1 MVFILEAFFS
11 GCISKV
17 INDGK
22 DYSWPKIKNVI
33 KDRHDQNISTKKC
46 RVIEK
51 VLNIVTDNTYKNS
64 DDLYVAIEIIFNEFK
79 NHGDTLESVKCGLDV
94 LGADASDQRCEIFLE
109 KFYEEIRLDDDLYKA
124 VMMDLEQ
131 KGIKISQEEFQKIN
145 EKIDNLTEIVSS
157 RNDNKIDLPK
167 REPIKSR
174 TQEYADKWNQNMFLN
189 DFDRRDENAGVNV
202 KLSEVYLEE
211 HLPHYIW
218 GDNKNESSDL
228 KDLLSEYIYEKN
240 DNKMLLILGQPG
252 IGKSTLIT
260 WIAAN
265 FSDRFDDILV
275 YKFASD
281 LANMDWKN
289 DRIYNRLLDELGF
302 SYDDLKEKTLILD
315 GFDEVSIN
323 NSRKGI
329 LDSLYEDWIYDK
341 RTTNFSLIITCR
353 VNYIEELEW
362 VKCKYI
368 TLQPWNERQIKSFC
382 DIFQEKTKNSVSN
395 ITLKL
400 LVNLDYLFR
409 SSYMSV

>member
-315 GFDEVSIN
+315 GFDEVSI
-323 NSRKGI
+323 
-329 LDSLYEDWIYDK
+329 
-341 RTTNFSLIITCR
+341 T
-353 VNYIEELEW
+353 
-362 VKCKYI
+362 
-368 TLQPWNERQIKSFC
+368 
-382 DIFQEKTKNSVSN
+382 
-395 ITLKL
+395 
-400 LVNLDYLFR
+400 
-409 SSYMSV
+409 

>member
-124 VMMDLEQ
+124 VMMEKKK

-228 KDLLSEYIYEKN
+228 KDLLSEYIYMR
-240 DNKMLLILGQPG
+240 KM
-252 IGKSTLIT
+252 
-260 WIAAN
+260 
-265 FSDRFDDILV
+265 
-275 YKFASD
+275 
-281 LANMDWKN
+281 
-289 DRIYNRLLDELGF
+289 
-302 SYDDLKEKTLILD
+302 
-315 GFDEVSIN
+315 
-323 NSRKGI
+323 
-329 LDSLYEDWIYDK
+329 
-341 RTTNFSLIITCR
+341 II
-353 VNYIEELEW
+353 
-362 VKCKYI
+362 KC
-368 TLQPWNERQIKSFC
+368 F
-382 DIFQEKTKNSVSN
+382 
-395 ITLKL
+395 
-400 LVNLDYLFR
+400 
-409 SSYMSV
+409 

>member
-1 MVFILEAFFS
+1 
-11 GCISKV
+11 
-17 INDGK
+17 
-22 DYSWPKIKNVI
+22 
-33 KDRHDQNISTKKC
+33 
-46 RVIEK
+46 
-51 VLNIVTDNTYKNS
+51 
-64 DDLYVAIEIIFNEFK
+64 
-79 NHGDTLESVKCGLDV
+79 
-94 LGADASDQRCEIFLE
+94 
-109 KFYEEIRLDDDLYKA
+109 
-124 VMMDLEQ
+124 
-131 KGIKISQEEFQKIN
+131 
-145 EKIDNLTEIVSS
+145 
-157 RNDNKIDLPK
+157 
-167 REPIKSR
+167 
-174 TQEYADKWNQNMFLN
+174 
-189 DFDRRDENAGVNV
+189 
-202 KLSEVYLEE
+202 
-211 HLPHYIW
+211 
-218 GDNKNESSDL
+218 
-228 KDLLSEYIYEKN
+228 
-240 DNKMLLILGQPG
+240 MLLILGQPG

-395 ITLKL
+395 ITIKKL
-400 LVNLDYLFR
+400 IENREILGVPLILYMTLALDI
-409 SSYMSV
+409 SVEKEGSIVDIYDKIFSLDGGIYDRCINNKNFSEKHS